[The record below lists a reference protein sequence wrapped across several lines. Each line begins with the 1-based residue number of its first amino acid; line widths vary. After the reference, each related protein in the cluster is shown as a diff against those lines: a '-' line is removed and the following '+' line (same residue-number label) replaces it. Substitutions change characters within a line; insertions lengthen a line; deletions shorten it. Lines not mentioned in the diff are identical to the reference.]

1 MYCFIYFIAQ
11 VKFSTRYN
19 PLYFSIRTFTILNIT
34 MEKEKDIITSKLQS
48 KYPVCNSRKLFDHL
62 KLSRSISCCFFT
74 FISRTFEEFP
84 DQIQYFEDLELIFIK
99 GLAVAVLLINE
110 IPCKKKRSKV
120 TPFNVI
126 HKPMDWRV
134 YDYNKNKL
142 GSLAMYTNSL
152 YSKYRELLFVI
163 WVSRHQ
169 AKLGEA
175 TQSRSFVNG
184 N

>member
-1 MYCFIYFIAQ
+1 M
-11 VKFSTRYN
+11 
-19 PLYFSIRTFTILNIT
+19 TFTILNIT
-34 MEKEKDIITSKLQS
+34 IGKQKDIISSKLQP

-74 FISRTFEEFP
+74 FISRTYEEFP

-120 TPFNVI
+120 TPFNVV

-142 GSLAMYTNSL
+142 GSLAMYTNS
-152 YSKYRELLFVI
+152 KCIELLFVI
-163 WVSRHQ
+163 CVSRHQ
-169 AKLGEA
+169 AKLGDA
-175 TQSRSFVNG
+175 VKKLR
-184 N
+184 